1 MKQIEREQKYMSY
14 KGWDAY
20 YKILEENTY
29 GNRNEGTLPGRP
41 DTESFQK

>member
-1 MKQIEREQKYMSY
+1 MPYE
-14 KGWDAY
+14 GWNAY
-20 YKILEENTY
+20 CKILKENIH

>member
-1 MKQIEREQKYMSY
+1 MPYEDWNVYC
-14 KGWDAY
+14 
-20 YKILEENTY
+20 KILKENTY

>member
-14 KGWDAY
+14 KDWDAY